1 MTKYQNLLVAGIIVA
16 ICGGAILVLLATS
29 SVPVYSVKEAMD
41 HKQPESLIERKIQLV
56 GVVKESN
63 NTHFSVNDPQ
73 DVDNAS
79 LIIYINATNIEKPIG
94 FEIGKTVLIEGKLLS
109 IDEKWIFRASM
120 ISTKCPS
127 KYEG

>member
-1 MTKYQNLLVAGIIVA
+1 MV
-16 ICGGAILVLLATS
+16 ICGGAIFLLLADS

-41 HKQPESLIERKIQLV
+41 HKQPESLLQHKIQLV

-63 NTHFSVNDPQ
+63 NTHFSVNDPE
-73 DVDNAS
+73 DVNNTS
-79 LIIYINATNIEKPIG
+79 LIIHINATNVEKPIG

-109 IDEKWIFRASM
+109 VGENWIFKASI